1 MWPRCRPS
9 DPIRCGDRTGSGRVP
24 VLSWRTVTP
33 TAPMCSSEPSRRR
46 RRPRRCGSRSPG
58 RRRQWL
64 RPSRKSRACTGS
76 LLIRVAHWLPRPGS
90 MPTGLRISRRRSEPR
105 PRACVG
111 LNRAEDR
118 PSMRLSRRGAH
129 HRHHGDVHQHPRPAR
144 RQASPRRAEA
154 LAFNTARRDDP
165 NCPDDVR
172 SALRWA
178 TSHTRPVSALRDP
191 RLLRQVLD
199 GLTVKL
205 DGTPAAPSVTS
216 RRRRILHAALEYA
229 VELELLDKNPMPA
242 LKWTPPKTTQTVDRR
257 RVANPIQA
265 RTLLHAVGEQ
275 RGGRRLVAFFGCL
288 YYAALR
294 PEEAISLAKHNLS
307 LPARGWGELH
317 VERAEPYAG
326 KEWTD
331 SGRNRDQR
339 PLKQRARG
347 EVRVVPC
354 PPALTELL
362 HAHIAEFGIQ
372 PDGRLFV
379 GERNGGELPTMT
391 IGRMWRR
398 ARQAALTPEVAA
410 SPLARTPYDL
420 RHAAVSTWLN
430 GGVPPTTVAE
440 WAGHSVEVLLRIY
453 AKCLDGGDALIRQ
466 RVQAALG
473 YADTDNDNG
482 EVTGSNPA
490 TPTTPT

>member
-1 MWPRCRPS
+1 MDTTYAVNVWSIRENVGTTAKTYSVRWKVGSRRWKTTFKTAALADSFRSDLLSAARKGEAFDTSTGRPVSMLRASKGMSWYAFACVYVDLKWPRVAATTR
-9 DPIRCGDRTGSGRVP
+9 RT
-24 VLSWRTVTP
+24 
-33 TAPMCSSEPSRRR
+33 
-46 RRPRRCGSRSPG
+46 
-58 RRRQWL
+58 
-64 RPSRKSRACTGS
+64 
-76 LLIRVAHWLPRPGS
+76 H
-90 MPTGLRISRRRSEPR
+90 
-105 PRACVG
+105 
-111 LNRAEDR
+111 
-118 PSMRLSRRGAH
+118 
-129 HRHHGDVHQHPRPAR
+129 
-144 RQASPRRAEA
+144 AEA
-154 LAFNTARRDDP
+154 LTAVTTVMLTSTRGQPDGKLLRAALKRWAFNTARRDDP
-165 NCPDDVR
+165 NCPDNVR

-191 RLLRQVLD
+191 RMLRRVLD

-242 LKWTPPKTTQTVDRR
+242 LKWTPPKTTHAVDRR

-265 RTLLHAVGEQ
+265 RTLLHAVGQQ

-307 LPARGWGELH
+307 LPTRGWGELH

-326 KEWTD
+326 KEWTN

-362 HAHIAEFGIQ
+362 HAHIAEFGVQ
-372 PDGRLFV
+372 PDGGCSSV
-379 GERNGGELPTMT
+379 SAT
-391 IGRMWRR
+391 
-398 ARQAALTPEVAA
+398 AA
-410 SPLARTPYDL
+410 SCPR
-420 RHAAVSTWLN
+420 
-430 GGVPPTTVAE
+430 
-440 WAGHSVEVLLRIY
+440 
-453 AKCLDGGDALIRQ
+453 
-466 RVQAALG
+466 
-473 YADTDNDNG
+473 
-482 EVTGSNPA
+482 
-490 TPTTPT
+490 